1 MTSLPPVITHSTWA
15 GQSLPQSLPTYPSV
29 SMITHSGLIF
39 CSFKYSDTQ
48 LGLVPPPPF
57 GWVELTMLATSCSEY
72 SSCPATRPSQYS
84 KSTFSGL
91 TSSAMPLTS
100 DKNSASSL
108 PPTDPDVS
116 TPTTRWPTFSPIML
130 GIYVPVLRN
139 LRLTLRQL
147 DVSLALQVALTNSR
161 NTSRQSTLGSSNCS
175 SSRFARPVPLPA
187 TFSCA
192 IKP

>member
-1 MTSLPPVITHSTWA
+1 MTSLPPVITHST
-15 GQSLPQSLPTYPSV
+15 GHGHSLPQSLPTYPSV

-39 CSFKYSDTQ
+39 CSFKYVETQ

-57 GWVELTMLATSCSEY
+57 GWVEVTMLATSFSEY
-72 SSCPATRPSQYS
+72 SSCPATSPSQYS
-84 KSTFSGL
+84 KSTFSGR

-100 DKNSASSL
+100 ARNSANSL

-130 GIYVPVLRN
+130 GMYMPVLRN

-147 DVSLALQVALTNSR
+147 DVSLALHVALTNSR
-161 NTSRQSTLGSSNCS
+161 KTSRQSTFGSSNCS
-175 SSRFARPVPLPA
+175 SSRFDRPVPLPA

-192 IKP
+192 MRP